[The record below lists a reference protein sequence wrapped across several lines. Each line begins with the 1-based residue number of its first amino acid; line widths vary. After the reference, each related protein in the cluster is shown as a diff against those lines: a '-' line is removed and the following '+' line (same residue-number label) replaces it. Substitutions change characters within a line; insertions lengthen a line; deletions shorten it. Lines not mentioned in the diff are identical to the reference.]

1 MIDMH
6 MHTIYSD
13 GDKTVEEILKMC
25 EERKL
30 EYISITDHNTC
41 KQYEDKALHKNIFIG
56 KIIKGVEMN
65 ATFKN
70 KKIEVLGYKIKYPKI
85 IEEWSQK
92 FFSKE
97 VLKEQQES
105 SKRKLLDICNKKG
118 LIYDESKIEKNIPV
132 YQPLKLKN
140 NNEAIEIIKS
150 YQPDIIVVVAFG
162 QILPKSILDIPKFG
176 CINVHV
182 SLLPKYRGAAPI
194 NWVIINGEEKTGVTT
209 MYMDEGLDTGDMILT
224 EEFDLDDEITAGEL
238 HDKMK
243 DRGADVLIETLKQ
256 IEKGTAHRIP
266 QNHEEFTYAPMM
278 NKALG
283 EINWSKSAR
292 EIHNLVRG
300 VNPWP
305 SAYTTYEGSTMKVW
319 KTEVLNETS
328 DKEPGTIL
336 KVDKDGIRISTK
348 DNVVLVKEIQM
359 PGKKRV
365 LVSEYIK
372 GNNINTNTILG

>member
-1 MIDMH
+1 MRVLFMGTPDIAKGCLQKLIDEKYDIIGVV
-6 MHTIYSD
+6 TQP
-13 GDKTVEEILKMC
+13 DKPQNRGKKLGMPPVKELALK
-25 EERKL
+25 
-30 EYISITDHNTC
+30 
-41 KQYEDKALHKNIFIG
+41 
-56 KIIKGVEMN
+56 
-65 ATFKN
+65 
-70 KKIEVLGYKIKYPKI
+70 
-85 IEEWSQK
+85 
-92 FFSKE
+92 
-97 VLKEQQES
+97 
-105 SKRKLLDICNKKG
+105 
-118 LIYDESKIEKNIPV
+118 YDIPV
-132 YQPLKLKN
+132 YQPIKARDEEFVATLKELN
-140 NNEAIEIIKS
+140 
-150 YQPDIIVVVAFG
+150 PDIIVVVAFG

-256 IEKGTAHRIP
+256 IEKGTAPRIP

>member
-1 MIDMH
+1 MRILFMGTPDIAAGCLQKLID
-6 MHTIYSD
+6 
-13 GDKTVEEILKMC
+13 DKFEIIGVVTQPDKPQNRGKKLGMPPVKELALK
-25 EERKL
+25 
-30 EYISITDHNTC
+30 
-41 KQYEDKALHKNIFIG
+41 
-56 KIIKGVEMN
+56 
-65 ATFKN
+65 
-70 KKIEVLGYKIKYPKI
+70 
-85 IEEWSQK
+85 
-92 FFSKE
+92 
-97 VLKEQQES
+97 
-105 SKRKLLDICNKKG
+105 
-118 LIYDESKIEKNIPV
+118 YDLPV
-132 YQPLKLKN
+132 YQPLKARDEEFVKTLQELN
-140 NNEAIEIIKS
+140 
-150 YQPDIIVVVAFG
+150 PDVIVVVAFG

-224 EEFDLDDEITAGEL
+224 EEFDLDNEITAGEL

-243 DRGADVLIETLKQ
+243 DRGAEVLIETLKQ
-256 IEKGTAHRIP
+256 IEKGTAPRIP

-278 NKALG
+278 NKSLG
-283 EINWSKSAR
+283 EIDWSKSAR

-319 KTEVLNETS
+319 KTKVLNETS
-328 DKEPGTIL
+328 DKKPGTIVD
-336 KVDKDGIRISTK
+336 VDKDGIRVSTK
-348 DNVVLVKEIQM
+348 DNIILISEIQM

-372 GNNINTNTILG
+372 GNSINTNIILG

>member
-1 MIDMH
+1 MRVLFMGTPDIATRCLQKLIDEKYDIIGVV
-6 MHTIYSD
+6 TQP
-13 GDKTVEEILKMC
+13 DKPQNRGKKLGMPPVKELALK
-25 EERKL
+25 
-30 EYISITDHNTC
+30 
-41 KQYEDKALHKNIFIG
+41 
-56 KIIKGVEMN
+56 
-65 ATFKN
+65 
-70 KKIEVLGYKIKYPKI
+70 
-85 IEEWSQK
+85 
-92 FFSKE
+92 
-97 VLKEQQES
+97 
-105 SKRKLLDICNKKG
+105 
-118 LIYDESKIEKNIPV
+118 YDIPV
-132 YQPLKLKN
+132 YQPIKARDEEFVATLKELN
-140 NNEAIEIIKS
+140 
-150 YQPDIIVVVAFG
+150 PDIIVVVAFG

-209 MYMDEGLDTGDMILT
+209 MYMDEGLDTGNMILT

-256 IEKGTAHRIP
+256 IEKGTAPRIP

-305 SAYTTYEGSTMKVW
+305 SAYTTYEESTMKVW

-372 GNNINTNTILG
+372 GNNINTNIILG